1 MLEPPDMSDIPELE
15 PAEARHQ
22 RLAALDR
29 AHLWHPFTQ
38 MQTWLEPLPGDEPL
52 IIDHARGSWLF
63 DTLGRKYLDAVSSLW
78 VNVHGHH
85 RTEIDS
91 AIKLQLAHVAHTT
104 LLGLAS
110 PPSIELAAELVRRA
124 PRGGLAHGETG
135 LTKVFYSDSG
145 STSVEIALKMAFQ
158 HWRQRGKPQK
168 RKFVAL
174 AEAYHGDTLGAVSV
188 GGVDLFHE
196 IFRPLL
202 FDCLRVPTPYLYRW
216 PTGQKHCLEAAA
228 MAAESLIH
236 GRREEIAAF
245 ILEPLV
251 QGAAGMIMHPAGYL
265 RRVARACKEN
275 GVLLICDEVATGF
288 GRTGTLFACEQ
299 EEVVPDFLC
308 LAKGLSG
315 GYLPLAA
322 TLTTDAV
329 YESFLGPF
337 ESKRTFFHGHSYT
350 GNPLACAAALASLKL
365 FDEHHT
371 LDHVRAMA
379 ERVSEG
385 LHGVAELRHV
395 GNVRQRGLM
404 VGIELVKDKN
414 TKEEFAYEARMGHR
428 VALAGRK
435 RELLLRPLGNV
446 VVLLPPLSIAP
457 AEVDFLVEGVRES
470 IREATETQ

>member
-29 AHLWHPFTQ
+29 AHLWHPFTH

-104 LLGLAS
+104 LVGLAS
-110 PPSIELAAELVRRA
+110 PPPSERAPELVRRR

-202 FDCLRVPTPYLYRW
+202 FDYLRVPTPYLYRW

-228 MAAESLIH
+228 MAAESLIP
-236 GRREEIAAF
+236 GRRAEIAAF
-245 ILEPLV
+245 LVQPLV

-308 LAKGLSG
+308 VAKGLSG

-350 GNPLACAAALASLKL
+350 GNPLACAAALASLRL
-365 FDEHHT
+365 FDEQRT
-371 LDHVRAMA
+371 LDHVKRMA
-379 ERVSEG
+379 DRLAEG
-385 LHGVAELRHV
+385 LQSVAELKCV
-395 GNVRQRGLM
+395 GDLRQRGLM
-404 VGIELVKDKN
+404 IGIEMVKDKK
-414 TKEEFAYEARMGHR
+414 TKEEFDYAYRMGHH
-428 VALAGRK
+428 VALTARK
-435 RELLLRPLGNV
+435 RELLLRTLCTGR
-446 VVLLPPLSIAP
+446 VLVHPRSIAP
-457 AEVDFLVEGVRES
+457 SEVDFLIEGVRES
-470 IREATETQ
+470 IREVTETL